1 MNFINALSWPQW
13 LVLLAI
19 PPAVLSLYFLKLKR
33 KPVEVPSTLLWK
45 KSLEDLHVNSLW
57 QRLRNSLL
65 LIMQL
70 LFLGLLILACLRPG
84 WSGSERV
91 GEKRIYMLDHSA
103 SMQTSDAQPNRLEEA
118 KRGLRSLI
126 ENTGNDDVG
135 MLIAFSDRV
144 DVRQG
149 FTKDKNKLLAAL
161 ESVSATNRTTNFADA
176 IKTAAALAIPP
187 KEAET
192 PEESEESESSA
203 STLSLPATVY
213 LFSDGGFETLDEPSA
228 ERLSINFFSSGDS
241 STSNVGIL
249 SFAVQRKEG
258 APDQMEAFARL
269 ASYGGSEVS
278 FTASLEIDG
287 ELVDATR
294 VKMAPDTET
303 GIVFEISS
311 LTEGN
316 LKLSLDVADF
326 NPIDN
331 VAFAAVRPP
340 RRIKVLLVTP
350 GNSALE
356 AAMST
361 ERCRQI
367 SETEVRAPE
376 YLNEAEYQARE
387 KQGEFELIVFDRC
400 APKAMPLASTLFIG
414 IAPPSAQA
422 PSAGGTNAED
432 PSEKEPSADD
442 WTIGEATSPVLILDV
457 DRSHPITQ
465 FLEMSSIIIVEGM
478 TVKPPEGGKVLM
490 TSDSGPALGL
500 VQRGPFQ
507 DAVLGFSV
515 AVNEN
520 TDWGLRRSFPVFVYA
535 AIETLGGGEAE
546 SSATSIR
553 PGEPMRIG
561 LAPQIVECVVETPG
575 GDKWPLVRSSDS
587 RFLFTRTDELGIY
600 KVYAKDSGELLETF
614 CVNLFSSRESD
625 VRAVNMIELGSN
637 AVAADSSLVRSR
649 QEIWRWLLLA
659 GLALLIAE
667 WGLFN
672 RRVFT

>member
-13 LVLLAI
+13 LLLLAI

-84 WSGSERV
+84 WSGSEKV

-187 KEAET
+187 KEAEA

-203 STLSLPATVY
+203 STLRLPATVY
-213 LFSDGGFETLDEPSA
+213 LFSDGGFETPDEPSA
-228 ERLSINFFSSGDS
+228 DRLSINFFSSGDS

-269 ASYGGSEVS
+269 ASFGGTEVS

-303 GIVFEISS
+303 GIVFEISA
-311 LTEGN
+311 LAEGN
-316 LKLSLDVADF
+316 LKLSLDVADS
-326 NPIDN
+326 NPVDN

-350 GNSALE
+350 GNLALE

-361 ERCRQI
+361 GRCRQI
-367 SETEVRAPE
+367 SVTEVRDPE
-376 YLNEAEYQARE
+376 YLNEAEYQARA
-387 KQGEFELIVFDRC
+387 KQGEFALIVFDRC

-414 IAPPSAQA
+414 IAPPSA
-422 PSAGGTNAED
+422 E
-432 PSEKEPSADD
+432 EPSADD
-442 WTIGEATSPVLILDV
+442 WTIGEASSPVLILDV

-535 AIETLGGGEAE
+535 AIESLGGGEAE

-575 GDKWPLVRSSDS
+575 GAKWPLVRSSDS

-625 VRAVNMIELGSN
+625 VRAVNTIDLGSN
-637 AVAADSSLVRSR
+637 AVVADSSLVRSR

-659 GLALLIAE
+659 GLVLLIVE

>member
-33 KPVEVPSTLLWK
+33 KTVEVPSTLLWK
-45 KSLEDLHVNSLW
+45 KSLEDLYVNSLW

-65 LIMQL
+65 LFMQL

-84 WSGSERV
+84 WSGTERV

-118 KRGLRSLI
+118 KLGLRSLI
-126 ENTGNDDVG
+126 ENSGNDDVG

-161 ESVSATNRTTNFADA
+161 ESVSATNRTTNFAEA
-176 IKTAAALAIPP
+176 IRTAAALAIPP
-187 KEAET
+187 KEVEA
-192 PEESEESESSA
+192 PEESEDAESSA
-203 STLSLPATVY
+203 GSLSLPATVY
-213 LFSDGGFETLDEPSA
+213 LFSDGGFETIDEPSA
-228 ERLSINFFSSGDS
+228 DRLSINFFSSGDS

-269 ASYGGSEVS
+269 ASYGGTEVS

-294 VKMAPDTET
+294 IKMAPDTET

-311 LTEGN
+311 LSEGN
-316 LKLSLDVADF
+316 LKLSLDVADS

-331 VAFAAVRPP
+331 VAYAAVRPP

-361 ERCRQI
+361 DRCRQI
-367 SETEVRAPE
+367 SETEVRAPG

-400 APKAMPLASTLFIG
+400 TPKAMPLASTLFIG
-414 IAPPSAQA
+414 IAPPSA
-422 PSAGGTNAED
+422 E
-432 PSEKEPSADD
+432 E
-442 WTIGEATSPVLILDV
+442 WTIGEASSPVLILDV

-465 FLEMSSIIIVEGM
+465 FLEMGSIIIVEGM

-535 AIETLGGGEAE
+535 AIESLGGGEAE

-625 VRAVNMIELGSN
+625 VRAVNTIELGSN

-659 GLALLIAE
+659 GLVLLIVE